1 MSERPEPQAKGDIVK
16 VKLIVCPMCT
26 EWQAWSIGKESHE
39 LGHEGVGLVV
49 DAAASKM
56 LKTGDRVVVMPHAG
70 CGMCPAC
77 LSGEHILCTDQRDLL
92 AETGSR
98 SGIGCYAQY
107 LLKPDYLLW
116 KVPADL
122 STMHAAMAVCAL
134 GPTFTA
140 MRRMAVTARDAVVVS
155 GCGAVGLG
163 AIVNARTIG
172 ARVIALEI
180 NPYRMELAASLGA
193 EMVLD
198 PRDPELIAKVRAA
211 TGGYGADAAI
221 ETSNNPSA
229 PPAVLEL
236 VRPRGRLAFVTWSGE
251 VPVPRITG
259 KGIDIFG
266 CWHWNHQEHG
276 EEMAQ
281 RVRLAG
287 PLLDKFMTHRFA
299 LADVDEAFALQE
311 TGQCG
316 KVMLLPFGEEAL
328 A

>member
-1 MSERPEPQAKGDIVK
+1 VSERPEPQAKGDIVK

-236 VRPRGRLAFVTWSGE
+236 VRPRGRLAVVTWSGE

-299 LADVDEAFALQE
+299 LEDVEEAFALQA

-316 KVMLLPFGEEAL
+316 KVMLLPFGEGAL

>member
-211 TGGYGADAAI
+211 TGRYGADAAI

-229 PPAVLEL
+229 PPAVLER

-259 KGIDIFG
+259 KGIDNFG

-299 LADVDEAFALQE
+299 LEDVEEAFALQA

-316 KVMLLPFGEEAL
+316 KVMLLPFGEGAL

>member
-276 EEMAQ
+276 EEMAE

-287 PLLDKFMTHRFA
+287 PLLGKFMTHRFA
-299 LADVDEAFALQE
+299 LEDVEEAFALQA

-316 KVMLLPFGEEAL
+316 KVMLLPFGEGAL